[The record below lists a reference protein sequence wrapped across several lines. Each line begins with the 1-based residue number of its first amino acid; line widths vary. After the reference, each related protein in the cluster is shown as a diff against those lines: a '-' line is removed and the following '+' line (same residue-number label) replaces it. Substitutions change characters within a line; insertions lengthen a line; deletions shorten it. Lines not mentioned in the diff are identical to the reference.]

1 MQLFSQ
7 TSSGTL
13 CDINSIVNEFTEIL
27 SASCSK
33 VLKMKG
39 RRKDNKKNIP
49 KQRQKWFNQNCHTL
63 KKNLRNLGKL
73 ITKYPNNTFKTYI
86 FLKKERIYKCLLRK
100 LKGQFHNSMLEKI
113 EAFADNNP
121 NEYWKLVNSI
131 KTSQKSKDH
140 NEISS
145 SEWFEYF
152 KNLDKN
158 EHLCS
163 DESSTEAKIVK
174 DYNKWAAQK
183 IDVLDR
189 PISTEELYKISKKL
203 KNKKACANDPLSNEI
218 IKLSVEILPSYF
230 VNLFNPFSGRISFSL
245 V

>member
-1 MQLFSQ
+1 MSVDNVNEFSHHSCLSFVLSAKTPNFSEDDINIMPHPESFSWNENLKDNLGIVLDSKEVQIKLEQLFSQ

-33 VLKMKG
+33 VLKIKG
-39 RRKDNKKNIP
+39 RRKVNKKNIP

-73 ITKYPNNTFKTYI
+73 ITKYPNNTYLKHTFFSK
-86 FLKKERIYKCLLRK
+86 KKEYKCLLRK
-100 LKGQFHNSMLEKI
+100 LKRQFHNTMLEKI
-113 EAFADNNP
+113 EALADNNP

-145 SEWFEYF
+145 SEG
-152 KNLDKN
+152 L
-158 EHLCS
+158 L
-163 DESSTEAKIVK
+163 
-174 DYNKWAAQK
+174 
-183 IDVLDR
+183 
-189 PISTEELYKISKKL
+189 
-203 KNKKACANDPLSNEI
+203 
-218 IKLSVEILPSYF
+218 
-230 VNLFNPFSGRISFSL
+230 
-245 V
+245 